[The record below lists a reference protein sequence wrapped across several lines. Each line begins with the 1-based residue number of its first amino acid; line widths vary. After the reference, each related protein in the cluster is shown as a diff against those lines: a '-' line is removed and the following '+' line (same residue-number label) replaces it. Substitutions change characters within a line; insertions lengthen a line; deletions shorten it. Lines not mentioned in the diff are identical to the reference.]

1 MAKTRAKDTSQDP
14 CQVRL
19 ATADQRISFD
29 EPLML
34 TSHHSQ
40 LQTDDR
46 ILAVSAVNG
55 PPFYIQKTI
64 LASVSKDLADDL
76 RPDRDGICRFNTTTY
91 EALHIFIG
99 RLLRYPIQS
108 KSQELLAQSWRFG
121 ARYHIPAYQNE
132 VMKRLVEILH
142 SEPVDVFAVRDAYVY
157 TCDFEPRIADIIVKR
172 DQLLRKAFVT
182 QLASNSRL
190 EHPWEGEEDA
200 YVESGLEKNHDFHKD
215 FFHAVCF
222 GSSKYGSKGA
232 GARFEEL
239 LVEESGK

>member
-1 MAKTRAKDTSQDP
+1 
-14 CQVRL
+14 
-19 ATADQRISFD
+19 
-29 EPLML
+29 ML
-34 TSHHSQ
+34 TSCHSQ
-40 LQTDDR
+40 LQADDR
-46 ILAVSAVNG
+46 IMAVSAVSG

-64 LASVSKDLADDL
+64 LASVSKELADDL
-76 RPDRDGICRFNTTTY
+76 QPDQQGICRLCTTTY
-91 EALHIFIG
+91 EALRIFIG
-99 RLLRYPIQS
+99 WLLRYPIQS
-108 KSQELLAQSWRFG
+108 KSQELLAQWWRFG